1 MEFSSEPA
9 WPSFNL
15 AHTSSPQ
22 IHSTV
27 PSTAERKPPVVAPV
41 PSCSASA
48 VPQRGSDRPLFSQYT
63 LPPSSHTVH
72 NGYLT
77 DLPSL
82 YAQSNPGS
90 ALWNAVLTCSLASF
104 AQASR
109 SKDMARAAQQ
119 QYTNALSSLCKA
131 IEDPALVAEN
141 GTLMALLVLDFYW
154 VSPPHS

>member
-1 MEFSSEPA
+1 
-9 WPSFNL
+9 
-15 AHTSSPQ
+15 
-22 IHSTV
+22 
-27 PSTAERKPPVVAPV
+27 
-41 PSCSASA
+41 
-48 VPQRGSDRPLFSQYT
+48 
-63 LPPSSHTVH
+63 VH

-90 ALWNAVLTCSLASF
+90 ALWNAVPTCSLASF

-109 SKDMARAAQQ
+109 STDMARGAQQ
-119 QYTNALSSLCKA
+119 QYINALSSLCKA

-141 GTLMALLVLDFYW
+141 GTLMALLVLDFDW